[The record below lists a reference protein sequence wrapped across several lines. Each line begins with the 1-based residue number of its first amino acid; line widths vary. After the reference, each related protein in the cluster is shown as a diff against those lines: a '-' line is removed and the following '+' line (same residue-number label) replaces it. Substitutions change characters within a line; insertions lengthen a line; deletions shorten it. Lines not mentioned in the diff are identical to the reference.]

1 MWQQLIV
8 GVLVLVA
15 VVYAARKL
23 GPRRW
28 RAKGNAVVAAGG
40 CGCDKG
46 ASPCLEAKKPGALS
60 G

>member
-28 RAKGNAVVAAGG
+28 RARDGATAAGG
-40 CGCDKG
+40 CGCDKDG
-46 ASPCLEAKKPGALS
+46 LPCHEAKKPATLN
-60 G
+60 